1 MGTRK
6 ERTKQGTFGFV
17 EPGSVSPDGRTLEH
31 GFPPGIA
38 MTAPAPGA
46 GEEAGGRAGRG
57 LHGYLWDGDRRGGDP
72 LPRQPRPRE
81 VISPRSTAWGHA
93 QEEKVVR
100 GTSRSRRQPH
110 RGREEDQKKF
120 QQSSML
126 VN

>member
-46 GEEAGGRAGRG
+46 GEEAGGRVHCMGTCPRRKGRP
-57 LHGYLWDGDRRGGDP
+57 GDKP
-72 LPRQPRPRE
+72 IPAP
-81 VISPRSTAWGHA
+81 
-93 QEEKVVR
+93 
-100 GTSRSRRQPH
+100 TSSW
-110 RGREEDQKKF
+110 
-120 QQSSML
+120 
-126 VN
+126 